1 MGPYFNPG
9 AQGGGKLHAQGGRKL
24 APKTHFPAQTVD
36 HLWPKTFFRKTF
48 PTRSRLVFDDVFGR
62 LATC

>member
-24 APKTHFPAQTVD
+24 ATKTHFPAQTVD
-36 HLWPKTFFRKTF
+36 QLWPKTFFRNI
-48 PTRSRLVFDDVFGR
+48 
-62 LATC
+62 